1 MVVVVG
7 PLTGTGCSGVIGGT
21 GIGIG
26 DPWPMLLDPPLTT
39 NPGRLVLPVVVAVP
53 LLGGTQAAIV
63 IGSLM
68 FLSLVPS
75 SQSVSLGLHLGC
87 SAVVVPAPSPSRDS
101 LLELE
106 LEP

>member
-1 MVVVVG
+1 MVVG
-7 PLTGTGCSGVIGGT
+7 PPTGIGCGGATGGV

-26 DPWPMLLDPPLTT
+26 GPWPTLLGPSLMT
-39 NPGRLVLPVVVAVP
+39 NPGQLVFPIVVVVP
-53 LLGGTQAAIV
+53 SLGGTQVAIV

-68 FLSLVPS
+68 FLSLAPS
-75 SQSVSLGLHLGC
+75 FQSVSPGFRLGC
-87 SAVVVPAPSPSRDS
+87 SAVVVPASSPSRDL